1 MRNEAT
7 MTLIQEKVAQA
18 IGLLRELDIPC
29 WLTFVRETQI
39 NGDPVLP
46 FLAQAHLTWHSAF
59 IVTSGGDT
67 HAIVGRYDRQMVEET
82 GAYREVEAFVEGIKA
97 PLLQYLQKLNPTAIA
112 INYSRDSEICD
123 GLTHGMYITLVD
135 YLKEIG
141 FDSRLVSAEPLLSAL
156 RQRKTPTELA
166 RMKDAIRVTEE
177 IFAKV
182 GGFLAPGKTER
193 DVADFV
199 RSEVERAGVGYGWEP
214 STCPAVFTGPDTAEA
229 HYGPTGRPIE
239 RGHIINMDFG
249 VKVDGYCSDLQRTWY
264 VLRDGETTAP
274 PEVRHGFDTIVR
286 AVEEARRTMRPGVP
300 GLDVDTVAR
309 RIIVDA
315 GFQEFPHALGHQV
328 GRFSHDGT
336 ALLGPAWE
344 KYAHKPHFPIEQGM
358 VFTLEP
364 RLTVPGFGI
373 ATVEEMVVVTES
385 GAEFL
390 STPQQELILVG

>member
-1 MRNEAT
+1 

-18 IGLLRELDIPC
+18 IDLLREFDIPC
-29 WLTFVRETQI
+29 WLTFVRETEI

-46 FLAQAHLTWHSAF
+46 FLVQAHLTWPSALV
-59 IVTSGGDT
+59 VTVDGDT

-97 PLLQYLQKLNPTAIA
+97 PLLRYLQSVNPAAIA
-112 INYSRDSEICD
+112 VNYSQDSEICD
-123 GLTHGMYITLVD
+123 GLTHGMYLTLIE

-141 FDSRLVSAEPLLSAL
+141 FDDRLISSERLLSAL

-166 RMKDAIRVTEE
+166 RIKDAIKVTEE
-177 IFAKV
+177 IFGKV
-182 GGFLAPGKTER
+182 GRFLAPGKTER

-199 RSEVERAGVGYGWEP
+199 RAEVERAGVGYAWEP

-229 HYGPTGRPIE
+229 HYGPTGRPIQ
-239 RGHIINMDFG
+239 RGHVINMDFG
-249 VKVDGYCSDLQRTWY
+249 VKVDDYCSDLQRTWY
-264 VLRDGETTAP
+264 APRSGEVSAP
-274 PEVRHGFDTIVR
+274 FEVQHGFDTIVR
-286 AVEEARRTMRPGVP
+286 AIEEARRAMKPGVH
-300 GLDVDTVAR
+300 GLDVDAVAR
-309 RIIVDA
+309 RIVVEA
-315 GFQEFPHALGHQV
+315 GFEEFPHALGHQV

-344 KYAHKPHFPIEQGM
+344 KYGRKPHLPLETGM

-373 ATVEEMVVVTES
+373 ATIEEMVVVTAS
-385 GAEFL
+385 GAAFL
-390 STPQQELILVG
+390 STPQRELAVLGL

>member
-1 MRNEAT
+1 

-18 IGLLRELDIPC
+18 IGLLREFDIPC
-29 WLTFVRETQI
+29 WLTFVRETEI
-39 NGDPVLP
+39 SGDPVLP
-46 FLAQAHLTWHSAF
+46 FLVQAHLTWPSAL
-59 IVTSGGDT
+59 IVTADGDT

-82 GAYREVEAFVEGIKA
+82 GAYREVEAFVEGIKT
-97 PLLQYLQKLNPTAIA
+97 PLLRYLQKLNPAAIA
-112 INYSRDSEICD
+112 INYSQDSEICD
-123 GLTHGMYITLVD
+123 GLTHGMYLTLTQ

-141 FDSRLVSAEPLLSAL
+141 LDDRLISGEPLLSAL

-166 RMKDAIRVTEE
+166 RLKEAIRVTEE

-182 GGFLAPGKTER
+182 GRYLTPGKTER

-199 RSEVERAGVGYGWEP
+199 RAEVGRAGVDYAWEP

-264 VLRDGETTAP
+264 VPRQGETTAP
-274 PEVRHGFDTIVR
+274 PEVQHGFDTIVR
-286 AVEEARRTMRPGVP
+286 AIEEARRMMKPGVP
-300 GLDVDTVAR
+300 GLDVDAVAR
-309 RIIVDA
+309 RIIVEA
-315 GFQEFPHALGHQV
+315 GFEEFPHALGHQV

-344 KYAHKPHFPIEQGM
+344 KYGRKPYLPIEQGM

-364 RLTVPGFGI
+364 RLRVPGFGI
-373 ATVEEMVVVTES
+373 ATIEEMVVVTES
-385 GAEFL
+385 GAEFV
-390 STPQQELILVG
+390 STPQRELSIVG